1 MKQAAAE
8 IERTKLTAN
17 FINSIASGTVL
28 AALVGPFIGVG
39 LGTMPSQD
47 TWNIAGLSL
56 LGLVVALVLHSLARR
71 LLAGLEE

>member
-28 AALVGPFIGVG
+28 AALLGPFIGVG
-39 LGTMPSQD
+39 LGTMPSRD

-71 LLAGLEE
+71 LLAGLED

>member
-1 MKQAAAE
+1 MNQIKT
-8 IERTKLTAN
+8 ERIKLTAN

-28 AALVGPFIGVG
+28 VALVGPFIGIG
-39 LGTMPSQD
+39 LGTMPVQD

-71 LLAGLEE
+71 LLAGLED

>member
-47 TWNIAGLSL
+47 PWNIAGLSL

-71 LLAGLEE
+71 LLAGLED